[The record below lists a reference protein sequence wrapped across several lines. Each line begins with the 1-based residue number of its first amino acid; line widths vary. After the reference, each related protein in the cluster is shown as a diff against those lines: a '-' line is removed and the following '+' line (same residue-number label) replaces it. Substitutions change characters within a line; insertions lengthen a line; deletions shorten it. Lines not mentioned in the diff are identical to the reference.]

1 MVEAA
6 SRLFARRGY
15 HAASMEEIATE
26 AGISKPMLY
35 AYFDSKDGL
44 FAACGRVAG
53 ERLRHRVRQAAEA
66 PELPPDRRL
75 WLGLVGV
82 FDFIAENRELWSIH
96 QPPDGEAA
104 AGVIGM
110 SAAQGRAAMSDL
122 MAELLADA
130 AVGEGIAPAAA
141 EQTAALAHAFTAA
154 VIAMAEWWLRH
165 PQEPKELQALRMMN
179 FAWMGFENMLRGQLW
194 LPED

>member
-1 MVEAA
+1 MVEVA

-15 HAASMEEIATE
+15 HSASMDEIAAE

-35 AYFDSKDGL
+35 AYFESKDGL

-53 ERLRHRVRQAAEA
+53 ERLRDRVRQAAAA
-66 PELPPDRRL
+66 PELPPAQRL

-96 QPPDGEAA
+96 QPPDGEATT
-104 AGVIGM
+104 GVIGIG
-110 SAAQGRAAMSDL
+110 AAQGRAAMSEL

-130 AVGEGIAPAAA
+130 AVGEGIASEAAG
-141 EQTAALAHAFTAA
+141 QTAALAHAFTAA

-165 PQEPKELQALRMMN
+165 PEEPKELQALRMMN
-179 FAWMGFENMLRGQLW
+179 FAWMGFENMLSGRLW